1 MAGATGRR
9 EIDYIG
15 AFNFRVELGG
25 VEAGAFRAC
34 SGLKSETEVFEYAE
48 GGENS
53 KVLKLIGGTKVGN
66 ITLRKGLV
74 KNDDL
79 WKWRDEIVNAAG
91 EITRKDG
98 SIILCNDDGAEIGR
112 FNFFAAWPVRWE
124 GPELDSMT
132 GQAAVE
138 VLEIAVER
146 LEKK

>member
-1 MAGATGRR
+1 MAGGAGRR
-9 EIDYIG
+9 ETDYIG
-15 AFNFRVELGG
+15 AFNFRVEIGG
-25 VEAGAFRAC
+25 VEAGAFRQC
-34 SGLKSETEVFEYAE
+34 TGLKTETDVLEYGE

-53 KVLKLIGGTKVGN
+53 KVHKLIGRTKVGN
-66 ITLRKGLV
+66 ITLRKGVV

-79 WKWRDEIVNAAG
+79 WKWREEIASASG

-98 SIILCNDDGAEIGR
+98 SIILCDDDGSEIGR
-112 FNFFAAWPVRWE
+112 FNFFAAWPLRWE
-124 GPELDSMT
+124 GPELDSQT